1 MKGIQKKRKETILAR
16 ILVID
21 DESEVRAVVQELL
34 ESVGY
39 EVEGAPN
46 GKVGLQLFRKKPAD
60 LIIADILMPEQDG
73 LETILTLLR
82 ERPDTKIVAM
92 SGGGRYGLMDY
103 LEIARRF
110 GVRHTI
116 RKPFTLEELVETV
129 QAALGEPSAGP

>member
-1 MKGIQKKRKETILAR
+1 MAR